1 MDWRGILQKYTSF
14 GSDDE
19 ARDYESGR
27 AHSRSCGQRLPVEL
41 LQAGLDKIQAEIDA
55 DGQALKTS
63 FLQDLSSSRHEL
75 NRLSHLNLGYVE
87 ERANANRDYA
97 RALDGVKARYGAGSN
112 RHAILKSA
120 LDREQETFDRLRYEL
135 GRLPTEALSAR
146 VYWFIIAFLFCI
158 EIPVNGLAFQLF
170 NEVFPAMAYLLA
182 LAFGVVLFMITHF
195 SGLGFRRVQG
205 AERLADQ
212 ALRVVAPVMG
222 VLVLAALV
230 LFLAHLREQVL
241 LVEASTPRVGA
252 SALQPAM
259 GRAVT
264 ALWDRVFGLSDVG
277 WQIAAINALLVLL
290 AVVAAFF
297 KSDPDER
304 FDAANRRLKAAR
316 RAFDL
321 FRLEADKAHVAL
333 HGGSNGKLAVLEVAI
348 ADTDRRFR
356 ELRER
361 IEILQAEGRAV
372 VAAMQATR
380 ARRTAAYRQGFLH
393 GLAEAGYIGRSL
405 DAPAAAAPEA
415 AESAGAS

>member
-19 ARDYESGR
+19 ARDYEAGR
-27 AHSRSCGQRLPVEL
+27 AHSRSCGQRLPVDV

-55 DGQALKTS
+55 DGEALKTS
-63 FLQDLSSSRHEL
+63 FLQDLSCSRQEL
-75 NRLSHLNLGYVE
+75 NRLSHLHLGYVD
-87 ERANANRDYA
+87 ERANANRDYT
-97 RALDGVKARYGAGSN
+97 RALDRVKAQYGAGSN

-120 LDREQETFDRLRYEL
+120 LDREQEAFDRLRYEL
-135 GRLPTEALSAR
+135 RRPPKEALPAP
-146 VYWFIIAFLFCI
+146 VYWFIIVFLFCI
-158 EIPVNGLAFQLF
+158 EVPVNGLAFQLF

-205 AERLADQ
+205 AERIGDQ
-212 ALRVVAPVMG
+212 ALRLIPPLAG

-252 SALQPAM
+252 QALQPAV

-264 ALWDRVFGLSDVG
+264 AFWDRVFGLSDVG

-290 AVVAAFF
+290 AIVSAFF
-297 KSDPDER
+297 KCDPDER
-304 FDAANRRLKAAR
+304 YEAVNRRLRAAR
-316 RAFDL
+316 HAFDR
-321 FRLEADKAHVAL
+321 FRLDADDAHVAL
-333 HGGSNGKLAVLEVAI
+333 HGESNGRMAVLEVAI
-348 ADTDRRFR
+348 TDTDRQFR
-356 ELRER
+356 EMRER
-361 IEILQAEGRAV
+361 IEILQAEGRAI

-405 DAPAAAAPEA
+405 DAPAAAPET
-415 AESAGAS
+415 SGAGAP